1 MLELDELL
9 LRYMQRRYESAAA
22 GEKAAFEALLALPDP
37 ELVGYL
43 LLGHSPESPALA
55 SVVRSILGDAAR

>member
-9 LRYMQRRYESAAA
+9 LRYVERRYGVAATD
-22 GEKAAFEALLALPDP
+22 EKAAFEALLALPDP

-43 LLGHSPESPALA
+43 FLGHSPESPALA
-55 SVVRSILGDAAR
+55 SVVRAILGDAAR

>member
-9 LRYMQRRYESAAA
+9 LRYMECCYESAAV
-22 GEKAAFEALLALPDP
+22 GEKAAFEALLALPDS
-37 ELVGYL
+37 ELMGYL

-55 SVVRSILGDAAR
+55 SVVRTILGDAAR